1 MDLHLA
7 LDPRRKAA
15 SLEEALRTAV
25 RDGRLVPGTRLPPS
39 RTLAT
44 DLGIARNSV
53 AEVFGRLVGE
63 GWLEARVGAGTW
75 VRERPTPVPADP
87 VDRSTRFDLDL
98 RGGLPDGSAFPRS
111 AWVDAMRRALAD
123 APTDALGYGA
133 PAGVLVLRERLAE
146 YLARTRGVRTTAD
159 EVIVTHGFG
168 GLLGLV
174 ARALV
179 ARGARRV
186 AVEAYGHVSHRAILE
201 AAGLELVSLPIDA
214 EGARTDL
221 LGAAAAAAG
230 GAGAPA
236 VPSVDAVL
244 LTPAHQF
251 PTGVPLSRRRR
262 ELLADWCRRTGG
274 IVIEDDYDGEF
285 RFDGRSIGAFQPF
298 APDRTVYGGTASK
311 ALSPALGL
319 GWGVVPRA
327 LRDEVLETRRRTGSA
342 TDALSQLALA
352 ALIAA
357 GGYDRSV
364 RALRG
369 RYRARRERFET
380 LVAQHLPDARVV
392 GLAAGIQCLLELPP
406 GVDEAA
412 AVAEASA
419 RGLRIVGLA
428 EYAADAET
436 PSTAA
441 ARPPALVVGIGAPP
455 EHRFEQAVAVVFA
468 AVDAARRGRVG
479 P

>member
-1 MDLHLA
+1 MDLHLV

-15 SLEEALRTAV
+15 SLEEALRAAA
-25 RDGRLVPGTRLPPS
+25 RDGRLAAGTRLPPS
-39 RTLAT
+39 RTLAA
-44 DLGIARNSV
+44 DLGMARNSV
-53 AEVFGRLVGE
+53 AEVYGRLVGE

-75 VRERPTPVPADP
+75 VRARAAPLSSAP

-146 YLARTRGVRTTAD
+146 YLARTRGVRTTPD
-159 EVIVTHGFG
+159 DVIVTHGFG

-201 AAGLELVSLPIDA
+201 AAGLELVTLPIDA
-214 EGARTDL
+214 DGARTDL
-221 LGAAAAAAG
+221 LGG
-230 GAGAPA
+230 SGPPSLD
-236 VPSVDAVL
+236 VPHCDAVL

-251 PTGVPLSRRRR
+251 PTGVPLSRGRRAA
-262 ELLADWCRRTGG
+262 LADWAGRTGG
-274 IVIEDDYDGEF
+274 VVIEDDYDGEF
-285 RFDGRSIGAFQPF
+285 RFDGQSIGAFQPL
-298 APDRTVYGGTASK
+298 APEHTVYGGTASK

-327 LRDEVLETRRRTGSA
+327 LRADVLDARRRTGSA

-352 ALIAA
+352 AFIEA

-364 RALRG
+364 RGLRG
-369 RYRARRERFET
+369 RYRARRERFEA
-380 LVAQHLPDARVV
+380 LIAQHLPDARVV